1 MLWQSNGLEAQKGI
15 IKGFLFQ
22 CGISCFVYGF
32 MFEQCK
38 VKGFLAVV
46 VAVMIVVMGG
56 TSAFILSELI
66 NIHITFMT

>member
-1 MLWQSNGLEAQKGI
+1 
-15 IKGFLFQ
+15 
-22 CGISCFVYGF
+22 

-66 NIHITFMT
+66 NIPITFMIEEQHLKRKMHLPGQRWSNNI